1 MNKVKNRGWVKNV
14 AIIFLTV
21 MLILTF
27 FSNTIMNRSLP
38 EVATQAVTSDSITA
52 KIRGTGTVTANGS
65 YEVMVDSTRKVK
77 TVMIKEGQEVNTGDI
92 LFILE
97 AGASEELSTARDT
110 LRAAQKA
117 YQEALIN
124 NADADYA
131 KENRDIKLARE
142 GLAEAQAK
150 LEKITVTEA
159 ELTQARQNAEYY
171 KSYAEEMKKA
181 LEKAQKDLEDAG
193 GEAVTDKTLAA
204 KRQEITNKEK
214 ERDLKKIAVD
224 GDYQIHGARYFF
236 VLYEARN
243 RAKINEWT
251 VDETMPYVIDL
262 INQGKI
268 TEKHYFDWVSQLKKY
283 LDGEMGNFSYSFS
296 DEHIERK
303 YTNILGKTEYYV
315 RHADGNGSFIYVLP
329 MDDYEE
335 PVETPAVTKAP
346 STGKS
351 ADDAGDYGTYVSN
364 DFATSYSTIS
374 ADNKALKDLN
384 DEISKL
390 YKELREMQAGGTVH
404 NAYTEAVK
412 AAEEK
417 SKAADE
423 LKTKADEALAKL
435 EEQQK
440 SYEDQ
445 QTTVKGLE
453 KELENK
459 LFDFAQ
465 QQKNDN
471 KASQLAALNL
481 QELAYNVSEAQKKL
495 DALSG
500 TDESANE
507 IKASVSGIV
516 RTVAITAGN
525 TTTPNTSMATIEVP
539 DMGYGLSFSVTN
551 EQARRVHKGDVAT
564 VSNYYW
570 GSTIEATLTA
580 IKTDPKNP
588 QTSKLLEFELSGD
601 VTAGSSL
608 TLSVGEKSAAYDYV
622 VPNSAIRNDANGD
635 SVLLITAKSSPL
647 GNRYTATRVDVTV
660 IASDDTSSAISGGI
674 QSGDFVITTST
685 APIKNGDR
693 VRMADAA

>member
-1 MNKVKNRGWVKNV
+1 MNKVKYSGWVKIV

-65 YEVMVDSTRKVK
+65 YEVMADSTRKVK

-97 AGASEELSTARDT
+97 AGASEELSAARDA
-110 LRAAQKA
+110 LRTAQKA

-150 LEKITVTEA
+150 LEKLTVTEA

-171 KSYAEEMKKA
+171 KDMVDYYQNRVDKAKEDLADITGSTEGTSSAE
-181 LEKAQKDLEDAG
+181 LEKKIEAASEALRQAKSNLDTAKLKYQDRYNFIKAHAKDAIEADGNPVNDYNISIYMPYIVYELTRQFPAYKPSTGADDSGDEGGETETQAANINITPRDETQKISDWKQRSHKNIDEFNSLHQSTDPMKPNYFNADDFSAAEYSEAYNAIVKCDNESISCEKTLNELIAQRSGSAVLEQYNNAVKQAEKDLE
-193 GEAVTDKTLAA
+193 
-204 KRQEITNKEK
+204 
-214 ERDLKKIAVD
+214 
-224 GDYQIHGARYFF
+224 
-236 VLYEARN
+236 
-243 RAKINEWT
+243 
-251 VDETMPYVIDL
+251 
-262 INQGKI
+262 
-268 TEKHYFDWVSQLKKY
+268 
-283 LDGEMGNFSYSFS
+283 
-296 DEHIERK
+296 
-303 YTNILGKTEYYV
+303 
-315 RHADGNGSFIYVLP
+315 
-329 MDDYEE
+329 
-335 PVETPAVTKAP
+335 
-346 STGKS
+346 
-351 ADDAGDYGTYVSN
+351 
-364 DFATSYSTIS
+364 
-374 ADNKALKDLN
+374 
-384 DEISKL
+384 
-390 YKELREMQAGGTVH
+390 
-404 NAYTEAVK
+404 AVK
-412 AAEEK
+412 E
-417 SKAADE
+417 S
-423 LKTKADEALAKL
+423 KTKADEALEALKTKQSDYEKQQTEVKTLESGLEDKL
-435 EEQQK
+435 FALAEQQK
-440 SYEDQ
+440 
-445 QTTVKGLE
+445 T
-453 KELENK
+453 
-459 LFDFAQ
+459 
-465 QQKNDN
+465 DN
-471 KASQLAALNL
+471 KQAQLAALNL

-516 RTVAITAGN
+516 RTVSITAGN

-588 QTSKLLEFELSGD
+588 QTSKILEFELSGD
-601 VTAGSSL
+601 VTAGANL

-622 VPNSAIRNDANGD
+622 VPKSAIRNDANGD
-635 SVLLITAKSSPL
+635 FVLIITAKSSPL

>member
-65 YEVMVDSTRKVK
+65 YEVMADSTRKVK
-77 TVMIKEGQEVNTGDI
+77 TVMIKEGQEVNTGDT

-97 AGASEELSTARDT
+97 AGASEELSAARDT

-150 LEKITVTEA
+150 LEKLTVTEA

-181 LEKAQKDLEDAG
+181 YEKAQKDLEDFG
-193 GEAVTDKTLAA
+193 GKNSVSEEDKVKALQTIND
-204 KRQEITNKEK
+204 KRQEISLEEAATE
-214 ERDLKKIAVD
+214 
-224 GDYQIHGARYFF
+224 GDYLIYGSRYFF
-236 VLYEARN
+236 VEIEARK
-243 RAKINEWT
+243 RARQYSLSYS
-251 VDETMPYVIDL
+251 ETMPYVIEL
-262 INQGKI
+262 IKKGEIKVSGDGNDFSAWVKKLQDAFTLDPNGNMYYLDSEITSDCYEKLDKKPSGLYSEEFYIRHMPSGKI
-268 TEKHYFDWVSQLKKY
+268 YSLPTASFPAYTAEDFETAYTTLTTHESNLEKLNEELARLQ
-283 LDGEMGNFSYSFS
+283 S
-296 DEHIERK
+296 DYQRM
-303 YTNILGKTEYYV
+303 L
-315 RHADGNGSFIYVLP
+315 
-329 MDDYEE
+329 
-335 PVETPAVTKAP
+335 
-346 STGKS
+346 
-351 ADDAGDYGTYVSN
+351 AGDNTTAY
-364 DFATSYSTIS
+364 
-374 ADNKALKDLN
+374 
-384 DEISKL
+384 
-390 YKELREMQAGGTVH
+390 
-404 NAYTEAVK
+404 NAYSEAVK

-423 LKTKADEALAKL
+423 LKTKADEAMAKL

-516 RTVAITAGN
+516 RTVSITAGN

-635 SVLLITAKSSPL
+635 FVLIITAKSSPL